1 MYHGVRKRSQ
11 SFQMLNQSSAKILTN
26 SSVCAELKLA
36 WEESNPGVTGGHEE
50 GGFILKDATGNFSVV
65 RWKTGNQNSII
76 LPPHPGCKIEGTA
89 IVASF
94 HTHPNTGSD
103 YLQEPSETDK
113 RAVRDDPDLK
123 EASYLGEFVISQ
135 AKIYWIEPNGQV
147 SEVGDTS
154 LILGL

>member
-1 MYHGVRKRSQ
+1 MNQRYAEI
-11 SFQMLNQSSAKILTN
+11 LNNPL
-26 SSVCAELKLA
+26 VCVELKRA
-36 WEESNPGVTGGHEE
+36 WEDSNPGLTGGHEE
-50 GGFILKDATGNFSVV
+50 GGFILKDSEGNFSVV
-65 RWKTGNQNSII
+65 RWATGDRNSIF
-76 LPPHPGCKIEGTA
+76 LPPHPRCKIEGIA

-94 HTHPNTGSD
+94 HTHPNTGGD

-123 EASYLGEFVISQ
+123 EASYAGEFVISQ
-135 AKIYWIEPNGQV
+135 EKIYWIEPTGQV